1 MALVKQETPRKFI
14 QEFKDEEGKVVARWH
29 YDRDK
34 FPNGPIMCEN
44 LDLPRKEKK
53 KMKKGYEQVL

>member
-1 MALVKQETPRKFI
+1 MALVKQETLRKFI

-29 YDRDK
+29 YDKDK
-34 FPNGPIMCEN
+34 FPNGPILCEN

-53 KMKKGYEQVL
+53 KKKKGYE

>member
-1 MALVKQETPRKFI
+1 MALAKQETLRKFI

-34 FPNGPIMCEN
+34 FPNGPILCEN

-53 KMKKGYEQVL
+53 KKKKGYE

>member
-1 MALVKQETPRKFI
+1 MALAKQETPRKFI

-29 YDRDK
+29 YDKDK

-44 LDLPRKEKK
+44 FDLPRKEKK
-53 KMKKGYEQVL
+53 KRKKSYEQVL